1 MMQLNEV
8 VMVSACRTPI
18 GKFLGQFKDVPAR
31 DLAVTA
37 GKEAINRAGIPA
49 DIIDE
54 IVMGQVYQGL
64 QKSLPA
70 RIVGLACGLPERSNA
85 CVVNQNCTSGMR
97 ALEIAS
103 RNIMVGATDI
113 ALVVGVENMT
123 QSPYM
128 VPSGRTGARMGDTK
142 MIDSLTHDALID
154 SLVPGHMGLTAENVA
169 VMYNITREQCDEL
182 AVRSHQ
188 NAIKATDNGIFKR
201 EIVPVEVTTKK
212 GVTIIETDE
221 HPIRDCTM
229 ESVGKLK
236 PAFKKDGGVVTAA
249 NASGI
254 NDGASAAVIMSKQKA
269 AELGIIPLMK
279 LVTSVAVGV
288 DPQIMGIGPA
298 EAIPVALE
306 KAGWNFDEVDYW
318 ELHEAFA
325 PQFIGC
331 KIRLK
336 EKYGMDLLMD
346 KVNHN
351 GSGIALGHPIG
362 SSGLRIV
369 VSLYYELERLG
380 LTKGGASTCVGTGP
394 AMASLWTRDI

>member
-1 MMQLNEV
+1 MEIREV
-8 VMVSACRTPI
+8 VMVSGCRTPI
-18 GKFLGQFKDVPAR
+18 GKFMGQFKDVPAK

-37 GKEAINRAGIPA
+37 GKEAIKRAGIPA

-113 ALVVGVENMT
+113 ALVVGVESMT
-123 QSPYM
+123 QAPYM
-128 VPSGRTGARMGDTK
+128 VANARSGFRMGDVK
-142 MIDSLTHDALID
+142 LIDSLTHDALVD

-169 VMYNITREQCDEL
+169 AMYNITREQCDEL
-182 AVRSHQ
+182 AVRSHT
-188 NAIKATDNGIFKR
+188 NAINAIDNGIFKR
-201 EIVPVEVTTKK
+201 EIVPVEVKDKK
-212 GVTIIETDE
+212 GNVTIIDRDE
-221 HPIRDCTM
+221 HPIRGCNM
-229 ESVGKLK
+229 ESVSKLK
-236 PAFKKDGGVVTAA
+236 PAFKPDGVVTAA

-269 AELGIIPLMK
+269 EELGIKPLMK
-279 LVTSVAVGV
+279 LVASVGV
-288 DPQIMGIGPA
+288 GVKPEIMGIGPA
-298 EAIPVALE
+298 EAIPVALK
-306 KAGWNFDEVDYW
+306 KAGWQFDDVDYW

-336 EKYGMDLLMD
+336 EKYGMDLSMD

-394 AMASLWTRDI
+394 AMASLWTREI

>member
-1 MMQLNEV
+1 MKLNEV
-8 VMVSACRTPI
+8 VMVSGCRTPI
-18 GKFLGQFKDVPAR
+18 GKFLGQFKDVPAK
-31 DLAVTA
+31 DLAVIA
-37 GKEAINRAGIPA
+37 GKEAIKRAGIPA

-54 IVMGQVYQGL
+54 IVMGEVYQGM

-123 QSPYM
+123 RAPYM
-128 VPSGRTGARMGDTK
+128 VPSGRSGARMGDTN
-142 MIDSLTHDALID
+142 MIDSLTHDALVD
-154 SLVPGHMGLTAENVA
+154 SLVPGHMGMTAENVA
-169 VMYNITREQCDEL
+169 VMYNITREQCDQL

-188 NAIKATDNGIFKR
+188 NAINATDAGIFKR
-201 EIVPVEVTTKK
+201 EIVPVEVKTRK
-212 GVTIIETDE
+212 GVTIVDTDE
-221 HPIRDCTM
+221 HPIRGCSM
-229 ESVGKLK
+229 ESIGKLK

-269 AELGIIPLMK
+269 EELGIKPLMK
-279 LVTSVAVGV
+279 LTATVGVGV

-306 KAGWNFDEVDYW
+306 KAGWQFDDVDYW

-336 EKYGMDLLMD
+336 EKYGLDLSMD

-369 VSLYYELERLG
+369 ISLYYEMERLG
-380 LTKGGASTCVGTGP
+380 LTKGCASTCVGTGP
-394 AMASLWTRDI
+394 AMASLWTREI

>member
-1 MMQLNEV
+1 MQLNEV

>member
-1 MMQLNEV
+1 MALNEV

-18 GKFLGQFKDVPAR
+18 GKFLGQFKDVPAK

-37 GKEAINRAGIPA
+37 GKEAIKRAGIPS

-54 IVMGQVYQGL
+54 IVMGQVYTGL

-70 RIVGLACGLPERSNA
+70 RIVGLACGLPDRSNA
-85 CVVNQNCTSGMR
+85 CVVNQNCTSAMR

-123 QSPYM
+123 QVPYM
-128 VPSGRTGARMGDTK
+128 VASARTGARMGDTK
-142 MIDSLTHDALID
+142 MIDSLTHDALVD
-154 SLVPGHMGLTAENVA
+154 SLVPGHMGMTAENVA
-169 VMYNITREQCDEL
+169 VMYNITRDQCDEL
-182 AVRSHQ
+182 AVRSHI
-188 NAIKATDNGIFKR
+188 NAINATDNGVFKR
-201 EIVPVEVTTKK
+201 EIVPVEVVTKK
-212 GVTIIETDE
+212 GVTVVETDE
-221 HPIRDCTM
+221 HPIRGCSM
-229 ESVGKLK
+229 ESIGKLK

-254 NDGASAAVIMSKQKA
+254 NDGASAAIIMSKHKA
-269 AELGIIPLMK
+269 ADLGLKPLMK
-279 LVTSVAVGV
+279 LVVSVGVGV

-306 KAGWNFDEVDYW
+306 KAGWNFDDVEYW

-336 EKYGMDLLMD
+336 ENYGMDLSMD

>member
-1 MMQLNEV
+1 MKLNEV

-54 IVMGQVYQGL
+54 IVMGEVYLGL

-70 RIVGLACGLPERSNA
+70 RIVGLACGLPDRSSA
-85 CVVNQNCTSGMR
+85 CVVNQNCTSAMR

-103 RNIMVGATDI
+103 HKIMVGATDI
-113 ALVVGVENMT
+113 ALIVGVENMT

-128 VPSGRTGARMGDTK
+128 IPSGRSGARMGDTK
-142 MIDSLTHDALID
+142 MIDSLTHDALVD
-154 SLVPGHMGLTAENVA
+154 SLVPGHMGMTAENVA
-169 VMYNITREQCDEL
+169 VMYNITREQCDQL

-188 NAIKATDNGIFKR
+188 NAINATDNGIFKR
-201 EIVPVEVTTKK
+201 EIVPVEVKNKK
-212 GVTIIETDE
+212 GITIVETDE
-221 HPIRDCTM
+221 HPIRGCSM
-229 ESVGKLK
+229 ESVGRLK

-269 AELGIIPLMK
+269 AELGIKPLMK
-279 LVTSVAVGV
+279 LVSSVGVGV
-288 DPQIMGIGPA
+288 DPKIMGIGPA
-298 EAIPVALE
+298 EAIPAALE
-306 KAGWNFDEVDYW
+306 KAGWNFDDVDYW

-336 EKYGMDLLMD
+336 EKYGMDLSMD

>member
-1 MMQLNEV
+1 MQLNEV

-142 MIDSLTHDALID
+142 MIDSLTHDALVD

-269 AELGIIPLMK
+269 AELGIKPLMK

-306 KAGWNFDEVDYW
+306 KAGWNFDDVDYW

-336 EKYGMDLLMD
+336 EKYDMDLLME
-346 KVNHN
+346 
-351 GSGIALGHPIG
+351 
-362 SSGLRIV
+362 
-369 VSLYYELERLG
+369 SL
-380 LTKGGASTCVGTGP
+380 A
-394 AMASLWTRDI
+394 